1 MVGIVPAAGLGKRM
15 VEVTG
20 GAPKE
25 LLSVGDRP
33 VLAWVLDEAFR
44 AGCHRVVVVSSP
56 KKPDLDRY
64 VASLGDRRVSVAHQ
78 TSTRGLAHAVACA
91 GVQGEPSVVLMA
103 DVFLV
108 PGTSLGYLV
117 RALMK
122 GAWAGALV
130 RPVPDEHVRRYGIVE
145 RGSDGQA
152 TRLLEKP
159 DPRETASRWAV
170 SGRYGL
176 GAEAMDGVHRAC
188 LDLDA
193 PAPELYLAPI
203 LSEGIAQGR
212 AFATAELGQDLLFDC
227 GSPEGYRSAVATL
240 DGA

>member
-1 MVGIVPAAGLGKRM
+1 M

-25 LLSVGDRP
+25 LLPVGDRP

-64 VASLGDRRVSVAHQ
+64 LTSLNDRRVSVAHQ
-78 TSTRGLAHAVACA
+78 TSCRGLAHAVACA

-103 DVFLV
+103 DVFMV
-108 PGTSLGYLV
+108 PGTSLGHLV
-117 RALMK
+117 RALLK

-130 RPVPDEHVRRYGIVE
+130 RPVPEADVRRYGIVE
-145 RGSDGQA
+145 RTPAGSVS
-152 TRLLEKP
+152 RLLEKP
-159 DPRETASRWAV
+159 NPEETESRWAV
-170 SGRYGL
+170 SGRYGI
-176 GAEAMDGVHRAC
+176 GAEAMDAVHRAC
-188 LDLDA
+188 LDLADDG
-193 PAPELYLAPI
+193 PELYLAPI
-203 LSEGIAQGR
+203 LSAGIAAGR
-212 AFATAELGQDLLFDC
+212 PFAAVELGQDLLFDC
-227 GSPEGYRSAVATL
+227 GSPEGYRSAVSAL